1 MILAFILVLV
11 VMNGINRT
19 LAKLEHKQK
28 ILCYDM
34 QILNK
39 QMKKEELAYLRY

>member
-11 VMNGINRT
+11 VIAGINKT
-19 LAKLEHKQK
+19 LSTLEYRQK

-34 QILNK
+34 RILDSKIKN
-39 QMKKEELAYLRY
+39 EELVYLKY